1 VSGIYV
7 ASKAKHGNFWRT
19 LRDQGYP
26 ICSTWID
33 ECEIGETVNATEL
46 WSRIINEVSTADALV
61 HLLYPREIP
70 KGAFVEVGAA
80 LASAVPVFWVGRKFY
95 CRFHPLVTMCS
106 TLDEALERARGC
118 IDSTL
123 GGGSAQATQNC
134 AVDSRGVR

>member
-7 ASKAKHGNFWRT
+7 ASKAKHGDFWRT

-33 ECEIGETVNATEL
+33 ECKLGRNATEF
-46 WSRIINEVSTADALV
+46 WSRVINEVSTADALV
-61 HLLYPREIP
+61 HLLYQREVP
-70 KGAFVEVGAA
+70 KDALVEVGAA

-118 IDSTL
+118 IDSPL
-123 GGGSAQATQNC
+123 GGGSAQATPNC
-134 AVDSRGVR
+134 AVDSREVE